1 MPGHGVK
8 SASPASG
15 KPSRIGGCNPRTHA
29 KQRASSARTSA
40 SESPA
45 GILACALA
53 TLNHVANSIDYIRK
67 IAGVD
72 HVGIGSDFDGAD
84 DDFPVGLEDHSTY
97 IALFAELIRRGWS
110 DADPRKLAGEN
121 VLRALSQAET
131 VAKRRKT
138 ERPPS
143 HRIIRDLDTPPRP

>member
-1 MPGHGVK
+1 MLRPL
-8 SASPASG
+8 AP
-15 KPSRIGGCNPRTHA
+15 P
-29 KQRASSARTSA
+29 A

-53 TLNHVANSIDYIRK
+53 TLNDVANSIDYSRK

-84 DDFPVGLEDHSTY
+84 DDFPVGLEDQSTY
-97 IALFAELIRRGWS
+97 TALFAELIRRGWS
-110 DADPRKLAGEN
+110 DADLRKLAGKN

-131 VAKRRKT
+131 VAKRLQK
-138 ERPPS
+138 ERPP
-143 HRIIRDLDTPPRP
+143 